1 MAVAIHQQTL
11 YWQRALQG
19 GELQPAT
26 KKGNIF
32 RPREPS
38 NISLG
43 SHAASWALLPAR
55 RSSELAALPSPR
67 SRLLL
72 CAAASGLSSGS
83 RCSSGAQMRSE
94 HPRDAGQGCS
104 GGDGHVWL
112 RRNCEQGFGKLIWVK
127 LEPWGRSSA
136 PGLEGAELPE
146 LPELCSPLQGTSRD
160 PGSAPAAGTDF
171 PLCCCHS
178 ALFSAL

>member
-127 LEPWGRSSA
+127 RAHLGEAGTLGKELSPGDGGCRA
-136 PGLEGAELPE
+136 PGAPGAL
-146 LPELCSPLQGTSRD
+146 LSSPGHI
-160 PGSAPAAGTDF
+160 P
-171 PLCCCHS
+171 
-178 ALFSAL
+178 